1 MDATWILVADN
12 SRARIFTIERP
23 RGPLIEVS
31 AHDNPDARKHE
42 RDLVTDRPGR
52 EADPGGYGRSAFE
65 APSAKADS
73 AERFGRELA
82 DLLQRGRS
90 EGQFKRL
97 YLIAAPHFL
106 GVLRDLLDTGTR
118 RCIEQEIDKDLVHE
132 SPERIR
138 KQLPERMSVSL
149 A

>member
-1 MDATWILVADN
+1 MDPTWILVADN

-42 RDLVTDRPGR
+42 RDLVTDKPGR
-52 EADPGGYGRSAFE
+52 EADRGGPGRSAFE
-65 APSAKADS
+65 APSAKEDS
-73 AERFGRELA
+73 AERFARELA
-82 DLLQRGRS
+82 GMLERGRS
-90 EGQFKRL
+90 AGEFKRL

-106 GVLRDLLDTGTR
+106 GTLREVLERGTR
-118 RCIEQEIDKDLVHE
+118 ACVQQEIAKDVAHE

-138 KQLPERMSVSL
+138 KQLPERLSVSL